1 MRPAVRVAARGVQ
14 VAHRPTQEAAL
25 PDDTELLEQRV
36 IKRKQ
41 KLEEAAAVVSMIQER
56 LASASTADEE
66 AGRELRT
73 LRAALKSAEKKAKRL
88 KKRTKQAEALA
99 GSVEQDRLLA
109 ERELGEEL
117 QSYEKR
123 QGKLAK
129 AEAALAAARA
139 TQRVDDV
146 APPEATPAKKSPAR
160 KSTTAKR
167 TATTKQ
173 AAPRKRAA
181 AAKKTTSTTGRTTST
196 ASTAKKTTAG
206 AASTASTAKKTTARK
221 TAASKAPARK
231 TTTRQPRK
239 TT

>member
-1 MRPAVRVAARGVQ
+1 M
-14 VAHRPTQEAAL
+14 

-41 KLEEAAAVVSMIQER
+41 KLEEAAAVVTMIQER
-56 LASASTADEE
+56 LASASKADEE

-73 LRAALKSAEKKAKRL
+73 LRAALESAEKKAKRL
-88 KKRTKQAEALA
+88 KKRTKQAEDLA
-99 GSVEQDRLLA
+99 GSVEQDRLAA
-109 ERELGEEL
+109 ERELAEEL

-129 AEAALAAARA
+129 AEAALAAAQA

-146 APPEATPAKKSPAR
+146 APPEAAPAKKSPAR
-160 KSTTAKR
+160 KAPASKSAPAKR
-167 TATTKQ
+167 SAPTKQ
-173 AAPRKRAA
+173 ATPRKRAA
-181 AAKKTTSTTGRTTST
+181 AAKKTTSTTGRT
-196 ASTAKKTTAG
+196 
-206 AASTASTAKKTTARK
+206 ASTASTAKKTTARK
-221 TAASKAPARK
+221 TSASKAPARK

>member
-1 MRPAVRVAARGVQ
+1 M
-14 VAHRPTQEAAL
+14 

-41 KLEEAAAVVSMIQER
+41 KLEEAAAVVSMIQDR
-56 LASASTADEE
+56 LASASASDEE

-99 GSVEQDRLLA
+99 GSAEQDRLLA

-146 APPEATPAKKSPAR
+146 APPEAVPAKKAPAR
-160 KSTTAKR
+160 KAPASKSAPAKR
-167 TATTKQ
+167 SAASKQ

-196 ASTAKKTTAG
+196 ASTAKKTTA
-206 AASTASTAKKTTARK
+206 STASTAKKTTARK
-221 TAASKAPARK
+221 TPARK